1 MKDYFE
7 EIIGYEDIKKEL
19 RTISDM
25 LNNPEIY
32 RKLGAGINDGL
43 ILSGKPGTG
52 KTTMANCLIQST
64 GRNAFVCRKKAS
76 DGEFIKTITD
86 TFEDAKRQTP
96 SIVLLDDLDKFSDMS
111 NNTNNHSSHR
121 EENDTEEFVT
131 VQSCMD
137 EIKDL
142 DVFVIATVN
151 EIKKLPDSLLRAGRF
166 GKKLTIRLP
175 EQDEAKIIVDHYLK
189 KKNICDEIDAES
201 VARMLNGESCA
212 TLESV
217 INNAAIK
224 ASYNRQEKVSMQ
236 NIVDSCLDLVF
247 HAPERSKRLSDD
259 FLRKIAFHEAGH
271 AIVSELLDPGSV
283 SILSIRETNGG
294 SYGFVRYYRT
304 AEKEN
309 SGAEYNEI
317 MIKISLAGRAA
328 TEIVFGET
336 DMGANGDIH
345 NAFDIAERLVDNKCM
360 FGFQNWIQDW
370 RDACAAE
377 NRNRAMAMLLEKNY
391 LEVKKLLAENRE
403 LLDRMAE
410 EALQKT
416 TLVLTDI
423 QGIMSENEAKAV

>member
-1 MKDYFE
+1 MKDYFD

-32 RKLGAGINDGL
+32 RKLGAEINDGL

-76 DGEFIKTITD
+76 DGEFVKTITD

-96 SIVLLDDLDKFSDMS
+96 SIVLLDDLDKFSDIS
-111 NNTNNHSSHR
+111 GDDKIH
-121 EENDTEEFVT
+121 DTEEFVA

-142 DVFVIATVN
+142 DIFVIATVN
-151 EIKKLPDSLLRAGRF
+151 DIRKLPDSLLRAGRF

-217 INNAAIK
+217 INNAAIN

-271 AIVSELLDPGSV
+271 ALVSELLDPGSV

-328 TEIVFGET
+328 TEIVFGEI
-336 DMGANGDIH
+336 DMGANGDLH
-345 NAFDIAERLVDNKCM
+345 NAFDIAECLVDSKCM

-370 RDACAAE
+370 CDACAAE

-391 LEVKKLLAENRE
+391 LEVKKLLAEHRV
-403 LLDRMAE
+403 LLDKMAAE
-410 EALQKT
+410 TLSKT

-423 QGIMSENEAKAV
+423 QKIMNENKAKAV

>member
-1 MKDYFE
+1 MKDYFD

-32 RKLGAGINDGL
+32 RMLGAGINDGL

-64 GRNAFVCRKKAS
+64 GRNAFVCRKKSS

-86 TFEDAKRQTP
+86 TFEEAKKQTP

-111 NNTNNHSSHR
+111 DDDKNH
-121 EENDTEEFVT
+121 DTEEFVA

-142 DVFVIATVN
+142 DIFVIATVN
-151 EIKKLPDSLLRAGRF
+151 DIRKLPDSLLRSGRL
-166 GKKLTIRLP
+166 GKRLKIRLP

-189 KKNICDEIDAES
+189 KTNICDEIDAES
-201 VARMLNGESCA
+201 VARMLHGESCA

-224 ASYNRQEKVSMQ
+224 AAYNRQKKISML
-236 NIVDSCLDLVF
+236 NIVDSCLDLIF
-247 HAPERSKRLSDD
+247 HAPERSKRLSEEC
-259 FLRKIAFHEAGH
+259 LKKIAYHEAGH
-271 AIVSELLDPGSV
+271 AVVSELLDPGSV
-283 SILSIRETNGG
+283 CILSIRETNGG
-294 SYGFVRYYRT
+294 QYGFVRYFRSD
-304 AEKEN
+304 EKEDC
-309 SGAEYNEI
+309 SAEYNEI
-317 MIKISLAGRAA
+317 MIKVSLAGRAA
-328 TEIVFGET
+328 TEMVFGET
-336 DMGANGDIH
+336 DMGANSDLH
-345 NAFDIAERLVDNKCM
+345 NAFENAKYLVDNQCM
-360 FGFQNWIQDW
+360 YGFQNWIED
-370 RDACAAE
+370 RFDAFAAE

-391 LEVKKLLAENRE
+391 LEVKKLLAEHRE
-403 LLDRMAE
+403 LLDKMAA
-410 EALQKT
+410 EALSMT

-423 QGIMSENEAKAV
+423 QKIMNENTAKAV